1 MGGLLDD
8 GLHKCSWSDIPLCV
22 ADDGRG
28 MAPVLATQGKRRLP
42 YRGNWCQ
49 TGLLVSRDGLS
60 PVTERAGQ
68 SCEGSSDTG

>member
-8 GLHKCSWSDIPLCV
+8 GLHKGFCSDTPPCAV
-22 ADDGRG
+22 DDGRG

-49 TGLLVSRDGLS
+49 RGSSVSRDGLS
-60 PVTERAGQ
+60 PVIERAGQ